1 MKPTTAANLKKLKN
15 GYSKCEQFIKK
26 FIYTDF
32 YLLLVSVI
40 TVIGW
45 ATKCAPFGISVLAV
59 IACLALLA
67 ADDILPLTIN
77 IFGAMLVIYTSKIEE
92 LLVVWPVMLLLAPC
106 AIVFIVK
113 NCRHRFHTGK
123 MFYPQLAVA
132 LALLLGGA
140 GVISG
145 ADYSRALP
153 TALILGLGVL
163 AIYVLYN
170 HFLKRDGS
178 RDIPAYFSRVM
189 MYLGIIISLELLI
202 TIIRSGVPLSQWH
215 TTYWD
220 VGWGNRNNI
229 STYLILTAGL
239 TLYLSAVQRHGW
251 IYLLVGLVQ
260 YLCILFSFS
269 RGGIIFGA
277 ISGIIALV
285 LSVVKSENRK
295 QQLISIGIILGLA
308 LVLYLIFMDK
318 INAIIGSLLERGMG
332 TSGRTELYIEA
343 WECFK
348 RFPFL
353 GAGLGYQGN
362 NFDITVMNMYWFHST
377 LFQVIGSLG
386 IVGLA
391 AYIWYYAVRAKLLFK
406 NIKNTFNLFILAIWI
421 GFEGYCMIDAGTF
434 IPYPNMMLII
444 VTALL
449 LELQSPCKAKDYM
462 NLTYSRN
469 N

>member
-1 MKPTTAANLKKLKN
+1 MKPTIAANLQKLKN

-32 YLLLVSVI
+32 YLLLVSLI

-106 AIVFIVK
+106 AIVFVVK

-132 LALLLGGA
+132 LVLLLGGA

-153 TALILGLGVL
+153 TALILGFGVL

-215 TTYWD
+215 TT
-220 VGWGNRNNI
+220 
-229 STYLILTAGL
+229 
-239 TLYLSAVQRHGW
+239 
-251 IYLLVGLVQ
+251 
-260 YLCILFSFS
+260 
-269 RGGIIFGA
+269 
-277 ISGIIALV
+277 
-285 LSVVKSENRK
+285 
-295 QQLISIGIILGLA
+295 
-308 LVLYLIFMDK
+308 
-318 INAIIGSLLERGMG
+318 
-332 TSGRTELYIEA
+332 
-343 WECFK
+343 
-348 RFPFL
+348 
-353 GAGLGYQGN
+353 
-362 NFDITVMNMYWFHST
+362 
-377 LFQVIGSLG
+377 
-386 IVGLA
+386 
-391 AYIWYYAVRAKLLFK
+391 
-406 NIKNTFNLFILAIWI
+406 
-421 GFEGYCMIDAGTF
+421 
-434 IPYPNMMLII
+434 
-444 VTALL
+444 
-449 LELQSPCKAKDYM
+449 
-462 NLTYSRN
+462 
-469 N
+469 